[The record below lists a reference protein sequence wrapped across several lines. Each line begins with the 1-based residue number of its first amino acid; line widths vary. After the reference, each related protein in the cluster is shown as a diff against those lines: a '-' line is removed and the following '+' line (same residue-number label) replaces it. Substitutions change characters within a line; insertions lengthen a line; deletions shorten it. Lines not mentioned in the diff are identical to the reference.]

1 MPPPGF
7 VTLLTHAHF
16 PTYLEQTGELVE
28 LSNQQLID
36 CSWPAGN
43 RGCRGGFQDRTL
55 RWVKRN
61 GVALRRDYG
70 PYLAQVSFCYCLGL
84 LQLFKGWQ
92 YVNSSQNPNSLTM
105 HKQKSLFMIYQPK
118 LPVDSYLRQIFPL
131 SSVSV
136 SLIYGKTGNEKVQL
150 VLQNFELKS
159 YVAGFTTNQSTCLAT
174 NRVVVGCVML
184 LQKAE
189 RLSSFCNNFLQP
201 ARTWIVAW

>member
-55 RWVKRN
+55 KWVKRN

-105 HKQKSLFMIYQPK
+105 HKQKSLYMICQPK
-118 LPVDSYLRQIFPL
+118 LPVEANMP
-131 SSVSV
+131 SVV
-136 SLIYGKTGNEKVQL
+136 
-150 VLQNFELKS
+150 
-159 YVAGFTTNQSTCLAT
+159 
-174 NRVVVGCVML
+174 
-184 LQKAE
+184 
-189 RLSSFCNNFLQP
+189 RLSLFNLRKNGQRKRATCFAKFRVGKRCCRFYYQRTNLSRYKSGCCRMRNVVAKSRTTLFFL
-201 ARTWIVAW
+201 